1 MNKMEYLNIQFVN
14 QNIYIPTKEIPSTS
28 LYKGNKSG
36 QMTSKFIIFG
46 TNDENIVNWAEA
58 YGSES

>member
-28 LYKGNKSG
+28 LYKGNKSD

-46 TNDENIVNWAEA
+46 ANDENIVNWAEA